1 MKTVLLAGIL
11 IMNTFANAGFA
22 APPAPAE
29 PATLKVDGSRAQ
41 VIAAAVP
48 AFTEQAPGS
57 QLENYLVHV
66 QAPQDGLV
74 HVVFQPKLPE
84 GQPPSFGGWPS
95 GSFGWNTTCTRPSCG
110 AWTWTM

>member
-1 MKTVLLAGIL
+1 
-11 IMNTFANAGFA
+11 MNTFANAGFA

-84 GQPPSFGGWPS
+84 GQPPKLGGRNPNGPEVNVWVRLDDHAVERTSFA
-95 GSFGWNTTCTRPSCG
+95 R
-110 AWTWTM
+110 